1 MVSSRVPE
9 AKMVHQ
15 NKKSKDYVLEI
26 VSYENFY
33 PVELTQIVSKMH
45 NLITACVRARSHLAT
60 MTQIFDV
67 VTMSSEMGCI
77 VTNVTVHT

>member
-45 NLITACVRARSHLAT
+45 NLITACVRARSHS
-60 MTQIFDV
+60 TQIFDV